1 MTPLHPKTTDGSRRE
16 EGAEGPHLPHGLVP
30 VAPEALADALHA
42 ELELLEAV
50 VPDHPAVVGLLARRG
65 RDEVLGCKTGGG
77 HAGSGSA
84 GGVTAPPQ
92 PLSHT
97 GPPDAHPEAPAKA
110 QLTPEQ
116 PQLFKT
122 SFSHVYFPPR
132 TLGTLHPPKCLALI
146 TQLFK
151 ICQVT
156 HK

>member
-1 MTPLHPKTTDGSRRE
+1 MTRLEKPLRGRARAASAAQQTEIRVFPPVTPLHPKTTDGSRRE

-84 GGVTAPPQ
+84 GGSQHHHSPCPTQA
-92 PLSHT
+92 
-97 GPPDAHPEAPAKA
+97 
-110 QLTPEQ
+110 
-116 PQLFKT
+116 PQLHT
-122 SFSHVYFPPR
+122 QRH
-132 TLGTLHPPKCLALI
+132 LPK
-146 TQLFK
+146 
-151 ICQVT
+151 
-156 HK
+156 HS